1 MNDIIAAQRRYFNSG
16 ATRSTDFRRRMLAR
30 LEEAVHRHEAEL
42 LAALKADLNK
52 TAFEGYETELAL
64 VLSELREARR
74 ELDRWARP
82 RRCPRLCPNSP
93 PGDSST
99 PSPTA
104 RPLLCPPGTIR
115 SSSRCVRWRPP
126 WRRAAPRW

>member
-1 MNDIIAAQRRYFNSG
+1 
-16 ATRSTDFRRRMLAR
+16 MLAR

-82 RRCPRLCPNSP
+82 RRVPTPLSQFPSRGFVYPEPYGTTLIMSPWNYPLQLTLCPL
-93 PGDSST
+93 
-99 PSPTA
+99 A
-104 RPLLCPPGTIR
+104 AAMAA
-115 SSSRCVRWRPP
+115 
-126 WRRAAPRW
+126 AAPRW